1 MGTDAAAGIGVMSR
15 ILHVVAPARAGGL
28 ETVVLQLT
36 TGLRARGHDARVA
49 TVLDP
54 ADAASHP
61 FVEALEEAGVP
72 VHRIVVGTRAYRA
85 ERAAIAQ
92 LMREN
97 DVDVLHTHG
106 YRPDVVD
113 GGVARSMHR
122 AHVTTLHGFVG
133 GSWRGRVYE
142 WLQVRAAVRASA
154 AIAVSAPIAERLR
167 RAGGAET
174 THLLRNAVAPNTSAL
189 DRSASRAALSL
200 PAEAVLVGW
209 VGRLSHE
216 KGPDLF
222 VEALARTGDHVHG
235 VFVGDGPLREPMR
248 TLAAERGVAHR
259 LHFTGMRPQ
268 ASRYLAAFDVL
279 ALTSRTEGTPMVL
292 LEAMWAGVPIVATAV
307 GGVPD
312 IIDRHV
318 GLLCRPGEHS
328 CFQQAIER
336 LVVDRPAAITLTKAA
351 YARVNDEY
359 SVARWI
365 SAHESLYA
373 AILPNR

>member
-1 MGTDAAAGIGVMSR
+1 MSR

-49 TVLDP
+49 TVLDA

-92 LMREN
+92 LMRAN

-113 GGVARSMHR
+113 GRVARAMHR
-122 AHVTTLHGFVG
+122 AHVTTLHGFLG
-133 GSWRGRVYE
+133 GSWRRRVYE
-142 WLQVRAAVRASA
+142 WLQVRAAIRASA

-174 THLLRNAVAPNTSAL
+174 THLLRNAVAPNAHAL
-189 DRSASRAALSL
+189 SRAASRAALAL
-200 PAEAVLVGW
+200 PEDALLVGW

-222 VEALARTGDHVHG
+222 VEALAMTGDHVHG
-235 VFVGDGPLREPMR
+235 VFVGDGPLREQMR
-248 TLAAERGVAHR
+248 ALAAERRVMHR
-259 LHFTGMRPQ
+259 LHFTGMHPQ
-268 ASRYLAAFDVL
+268 ASRYLAAFDAL

-312 IIDRHV
+312 VLRTGDA
-318 GLLCRPGEHS
+318 LLCPGGDVG
-328 CFQQAIER
+328 AIAEAVSR
-336 LVVDRPAAITLTKAA
+336 MAAEPTLRASLSGH
-351 YARVNDEY
+351 AR
-359 SVARWI
+359 SRVAREFASDGWLD
-365 SAHESLYA
+365 AHTQLYQ
-373 AILPNR
+373 RFVRTR

>member
-1 MGTDAAAGIGVMSR
+1 VGADAATGVGVMSR
-15 ILHVVAPARAGGL
+15 VLHVVAPARAGGL

-167 RAGGAET
+167 RAGGAST

-312 IIDRHV
+312 VLSDHDAM
-318 GLLCRPGEHS
+318 LCRS
-328 CFQQAIER
+328 SDSSSVAVAIEK
-336 LVVDRPAAITLTKAA
+336 LVNSAEASRAIAAKALI
-351 YARVNDEY
+351 RVASDF
-359 SVARWI
+359 SVQSWI
-365 SAHESLYA
+365 AAHEKLYQK
-373 AILPNR
+373 LKLQ

>member
-1 MGTDAAAGIGVMSR
+1 MSR
-15 ILHVVAPARAGGL
+15 VLHVVAPARAGGL

-36 TGLRARGHDARVA
+36 TGLRARGNDARVA

-61 FVEALEEAGVP
+61 FIEALEEAGVP
-72 VHRIVVGTRAYRA
+72 VHRIVVGTREYRA

-92 LMREN
+92 LMRAH

-113 GGVARSMHR
+113 GGVARSMKR

-154 AIAVSAPIAERLR
+154 AIAVSAPIAKRLR

-174 THLLRNAVAPNTSAL
+174 THLLRNAVVPNTSAL

-200 PAEAVLVGW
+200 PADAVLVGW

-222 VEALARTGDHVHG
+222 VEALAQTGDQVHG
-235 VFVGDGPLREPMR
+235 VFVGDGPLRQQMR
-248 TLAAERGVAHR
+248 TLAAVRGVAHR

-312 IIDRHV
+312 VLRSGDAI
-318 GLLCRPGEHS
+318 LCPGEDVAAIAAALTRMIREPS
-328 CFQQAIER
+328 LRALLSQQAR
-336 LVVDRPAAITLTKAA
+336 DQ
-351 YARVNDEY
+351 
-359 SVARWI
+359 VANAFGPDAWI
-365 SAHESLYA
+365 SAHEQLYQRIVRA
-373 AILPNR
+373 R